1 MFMRRVVNPVV
12 DRLLRSRLHALAGR
26 HTILLEVR
34 GRRTGRV
41 FRVPVSAR
49 PAAEPG
55 AFVVRSR
62 PGRTWWRN
70 LRGGAPVGAWVG
82 GEHRTGTGTVL
93 DEGQD
98 PRVSLRLD

>member
-1 MFMRRVVNPVV
+1 MLMRRVVNPVV
-12 DRLLRSRLHALAGR
+12 DRLLRSRFHAFAGR
-26 HTILLEVR
+26 HTMLLEVR
-34 GRRTGRV
+34 GRRSGRV

-49 PAAEPG
+49 PGAEPG

-82 GEHRTGTGTVL
+82 GEHRTGAGAVL
-93 DEGQD
+93 EEGQE

>member
-1 MFMRRVVNPVV
+1 MRRVVNPVV
-12 DRLLRSRLHALAGR
+12 DRLLRSRWHALAGR

-41 FRVPVSAR
+41 FRVPVGAH
-49 PAAEPG
+49 PGAEPG
-55 AFVVRSR
+55 ELVIRSR

-82 GEHRTGTGTVL
+82 GEHRTGTGAVR
-93 DEGQD
+93 DDGQA
-98 PRVSLRLD
+98 PVVSLRLD